1 MSKAQNSK
9 SKQTSGSECKHI
21 REYINQKQSGT
32 DAIKTLKENST
43 VEKIVNNKSL
53 FCVTQKLIK
62 ENIVCIKSKLD
73 VYKQKILIQWVS
85 IGKGQKNTVV

>member
-43 VEKIVNNKSL
+43 VEKIVNFVLCDTKIDQRKIWFVSKANSMSTNK
-53 FCVTQKLIK
+53 K
-62 ENIVCIKSKLD
+62 
-73 VYKQKILIQWVS
+73 Y
-85 IGKGQKNTVV
+85 